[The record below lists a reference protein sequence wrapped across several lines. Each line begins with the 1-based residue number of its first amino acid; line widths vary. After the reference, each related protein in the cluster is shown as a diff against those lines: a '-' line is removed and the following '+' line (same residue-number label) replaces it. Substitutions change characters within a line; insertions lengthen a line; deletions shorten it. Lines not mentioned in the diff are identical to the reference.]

1 MGKADKII
9 LGLLAIEHL
18 GFGFYGL
25 YAPGSIANLTGY
37 ELASTFAF
45 SEIRAH
51 YTMFAVIGLMA
62 LFSIFSKKLAKQT
75 YIIYIVIFTS
85 FIIGRLLNYFLTG
98 ELANAII
105 FAIVAELL
113 VVVLCI
119 WRLLAKDTNE
129 VTY

>member
-1 MGKADKII
+1 M
-9 LGLLAIEHL
+9 
-18 GFGFYGL
+18 
-25 YAPGSIANLTGY
+25 
-37 ELASTFAF
+37 
-45 SEIRAH
+45 
-51 YTMFAVIGLMA
+51 
-62 LFSIFSKKLAKQT
+62 
-75 YIIYIVIFTS
+75 
-85 FIIGRLLNYFLTG
+85 LNYFLTG

>member
-1 MGKADKII
+1 
-9 LGLLAIEHL
+9 
-18 GFGFYGL
+18 
-25 YAPGSIANLTGY
+25 
-37 ELASTFAF
+37 
-45 SEIRAH
+45 
-51 YTMFAVIGLMA
+51 MFAVIGLMA

-119 WRLLAKDTNE
+119 WRLLAKDSNE